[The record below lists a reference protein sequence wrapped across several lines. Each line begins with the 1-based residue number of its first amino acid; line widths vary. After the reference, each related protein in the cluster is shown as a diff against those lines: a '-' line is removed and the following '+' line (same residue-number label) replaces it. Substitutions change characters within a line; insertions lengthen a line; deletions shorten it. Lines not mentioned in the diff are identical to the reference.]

1 MNHLAQCVFHY
12 AQCLWETQALLAPA
26 VDEPAATAPSIVL
39 ADRYLVS
46 LSTSLMRLPHAERA
60 ALARAARHGWQL
72 RASGAPSSDPVREA
86 LIQGH
91 GLHAVR
97 ALPRGLRPWED
108 PSLAALTL
116 RSLRYALDLSQA
128 LPDPDAPLASSGPA
142 TALHATLWRTAHAID
157 EQQARLW
164 DAVES
169 ITRAEADALAEVA
182 RAQVPHAPSG
192 TQHADLLAYFASGIF
207 VERLKARG

>member
-26 VDEPAATAPSIVL
+26 VDEPAATAPSVVL

-46 LSTSLMRLPHAERA
+46 LSTSLMRLRHAERA
-60 ALARAARHGWQL
+60 
-72 RASGAPSSDPVREA
+72 SGTPSPDPVREA

-142 TALHATLWRTAHAID
+142 TALHATLWRAAHAID

-182 RAQVPHAPSG
+182 RAQVPDAPSG